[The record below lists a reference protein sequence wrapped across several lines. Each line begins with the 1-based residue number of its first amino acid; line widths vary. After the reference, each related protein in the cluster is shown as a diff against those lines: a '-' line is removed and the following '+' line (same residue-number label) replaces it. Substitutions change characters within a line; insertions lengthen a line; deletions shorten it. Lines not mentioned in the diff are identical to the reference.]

1 MSRAEP
7 ADQVSFIVPT
17 LKRPEFLRRCIES
30 LAKQETSP
38 AEVLVGVRSD
48 DLLSKNVVTEFHGR
62 LNVRTVQAEGTG
74 VVGSMNSC
82 LAQANGTLVGI
93 ADDDV
98 ELPPNWLSRM
108 LSHLKSHANVLGAG
122 GRDLLQDDPA
132 RRRAEEL
139 KFDVGRIYWFGR
151 ISGNHHRGG
160 GEPRE
165 IDLLRGSNCLYR
177 GDFLRSVG
185 FETNLRGQGA
195 QVHWELALALQVKK
209 RKKRLFYDPETEVIH
224 HVAPRLDNDQ
234 LHRGR
239 FSYEATVDLAFNE
252 TFVVLQHGSGLFRF
266 TIPLWQLAI
275 GSPTSPGVVNV
286 IRTAITKRAP
296 SWERVGAT
304 MRGRYL
310 AWNAFRRAAKLAKT
324 MVSSDRSSRS
334 ASLEVPMTQDRT
346 VVARPPSRPKNR

>member
-1 MSRAEP
+1 MCRAET
-7 ADQVSFIVPT
+7 ADHVSVIVPT
-17 LKRPEFLRRCIES
+17 LKRPDFLRRCIES

-48 DLLSKNVVTEFHGR
+48 DLLSHKVLNDFHGR
-62 LNVRTVQAEGTG
+62 LNVRTVEARGTG

-82 LAQANGTLVGI
+82 LAQANGNLVGI
-93 ADDDV
+93 VDDDV

-108 LSHLKSHANVLGAG
+108 ISHLRSHGDVLGAG
-122 GRDLLQDDPA
+122 GRDLLQDDPS
-132 RRRAEEL
+132 RRRAERL
-139 KFDVGRIYWFGR
+139 TFDVGRIYWFGR

-160 GEPRE
+160 GPPRE
-165 IDLLRGSNCLYR
+165 VDLLRGSNCLYC

-185 FETNLRGQGA
+185 FETNLRGRGA
-195 QVHWELALALQVKK
+195 QVHWELALALQVKN

-252 TFVVLQHGSGLFRF
+252 TFVVLRHGSGLFRF
-266 TIPLWQLAI
+266 SIPLWQLAI

-296 SWERVGAT
+296 FWERVGAT
-304 MRGRYL
+304 MRGRFL
-310 AWNAFRRAAKLAKT
+310 AWNAFRRAPKIAKT
-324 MVSSDRSSRS
+324 I
-334 ASLEVPMTQDRT
+334 P
-346 VVARPPSRPKNR
+346 ARP